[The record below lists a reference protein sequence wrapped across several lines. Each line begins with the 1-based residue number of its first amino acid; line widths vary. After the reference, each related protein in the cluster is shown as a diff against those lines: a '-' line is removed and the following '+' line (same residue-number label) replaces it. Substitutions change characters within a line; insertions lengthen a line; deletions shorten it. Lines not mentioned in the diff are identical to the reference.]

1 MTYADFVTGFLIII
15 NVFDTDIIHRVKIP
29 GKPQSILKTFITNT
43 NDLFFVVLN
52 VDHDDHDEHD
62 EHEKQENK
70 EESHILYKI
79 NLDQGNRRED
89 DDVVNIL
96 TFDGYQIHELFRYN
110 EKDLKKTRE
119 NENNERK
126 MSEIQLLD
134 IFCRG
139 SSEKE
144 KIDINEKTII
154 FFLFK
159 GAVFKWSEVDEGKIE
174 FQFKTDATK
183 FVYVNTNKFLLLHNF
198 YDDEEQQLR
207 IMKKQKIMMIDF
219 DFSKVD
225 ERMLYEANNLGE
237 EFIIDFN
244 YDSE

>member
-1 MTYADFVTGFLIII
+1 MTGFLIII

-96 TFDGYQIHELFRYN
+96 TFDGYKIHELFRYYETN
-110 EKDLKKTRE
+110 LEKTRE

-126 MSEIQLLD
+126 MSEI
-134 IFCRG
+134 
-139 SSEKE
+139 
-144 KIDINEKTII
+144 
-154 FFLFK
+154 
-159 GAVFKWSEVDEGKIE
+159 
-174 FQFKTDATK
+174 
-183 FVYVNTNKFLLLHNF
+183 
-198 YDDEEQQLR
+198 
-207 IMKKQKIMMIDF
+207 
-219 DFSKVD
+219 
-225 ERMLYEANNLGE
+225 
-237 EFIIDFN
+237 
-244 YDSE
+244 